1 MNIELKNKKEREAR
15 WFFDALDDMELETP
29 VHNAIFALG
38 EDFER
43 GDAQFDCGNLHDALE
58 DGLAELVES
67 GMTAKQAFLKIWDSW
82 ED

>member
-15 WFFDALDDMELETP
+15 WFFDALEDMELEAS

-38 EDFER
+38 EDFQR
-43 GDAQFDCGNLHDALE
+43 GEAQFDCGHLHGALE

-67 GMTAKQAFLKIWDSW
+67 GMTAKQAFLKIWNSW
-82 ED
+82 EG